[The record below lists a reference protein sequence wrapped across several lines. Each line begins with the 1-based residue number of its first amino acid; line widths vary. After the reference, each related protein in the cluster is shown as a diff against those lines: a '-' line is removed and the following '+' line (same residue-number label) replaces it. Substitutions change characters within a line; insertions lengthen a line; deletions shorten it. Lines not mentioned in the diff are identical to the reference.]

1 MSRPHPNAA
10 RFARYL
16 AKQLG
21 LTLSE
26 AQRLIKH
33 THGDRARI
41 ERIVDK
47 EDWWKDTASPS

>member
-47 EDWWKDTASPS
+47 EGWWKDTASPS